1 MLTTDPIVIDLDARA
16 AEFAQ
21 QVQDTVSGVLPG
33 DFQIVSIS
41 HGGRYVV
48 RPAGSAA
55 LKQHI
60 PLFVDGKLLA
70 TLGVQVYLGL
80 DSSGNYLKAWRSKIA
95 VHSTLDRTP
104 LVRQE
109 FEADMSESAPL
120 AHWHVHADR
129 GALSHLL
136 GRAHAVRADVVQKP
150 HDMSSLHFPVG
161 GERFRPCMEDML
173 EFLVR
178 EFGIDH
184 HPGWQEAVRDGREK
198 WRRMQF
204 RSTVRDLQ
212 DEAADVLRKHGW
224 TVEEPT
230 GERTEA
236 PGVLRRW

>member
-1 MLTTDPIVIDLDARA
+1 MIDLHERA
-16 AEFAQ
+16 STFAQ
-21 QVQDTVSGVLPG
+21 EVQDTLEGVLPG
-33 DFQIVSIS
+33 SFQIVSIS
-41 HGGRYVV
+41 HGGRFVV
-48 RPAGSAA
+48 RPAGDDAS
-55 LKQHI
+55 KQHI
-60 PLFVDGKLLA
+60 SLFVDGERLA
-70 TLGVQVYLGL
+70 TLGLQIYLGL

-109 FEADMSESAPL
+109 FDAGVSESVPL

-136 GRAHAVRADVVQKP
+136 GRAHAVRSGVVRKP

-161 GERFRPCMEDML
+161 GERFRPCLEDVL

-184 HPGWQEAVRDGREK
+184 APGWEAAVREGRAR

-212 DEAADVLRKHGW
+212 HEAADVLRRHGW
-224 TVEEPT
+224 SVEAPKDARAE
-230 GERTEA
+230 G
-236 PGVLRRW
+236 PGVLHRW

>member
-1 MLTTDPIVIDLDARA
+1 MIDLHARA

-21 QVQDTVSGVLPG
+21 QVQDTISAVLPG

-41 HGGRYVV
+41 HGGRFVV
-48 RPAGSAA
+48 RPAGDEAS
-55 LKQHI
+55 KQHI
-60 PLFVDGKLLA
+60 PLFVDGEQLA
-70 TLGVQVYLGL
+70 MLGVQVYLGL

-109 FEADMSESAPL
+109 FDALISESAPL

-136 GRAHAVRADVVQKP
+136 GRAHAVRPDVVRKP

-161 GERFRPCMEDML
+161 GERFRPCMEDVL

-184 HPGWQEAVRDGREK
+184 NDRWQDAIRAGRAK

-212 DEAADVLRKHGW
+212 DEAADVLRGHGW
-224 TVEEPT
+224 KVEPPADPRDE
-230 GERTEA
+230 G
-236 PGVLRRW
+236 PGVLHRW